1 MLYLV
6 IVSLV
11 WAFSFGLIG
20 NQLGGL
26 PPAWLGWIRLAI
38 SALVFLPFVRR
49 VPWKAALSLFV
60 IGMVQFGFMYW
71 AYMSSFVYL
80 QSHEVA
86 LFTIS
91 TPLLIAILA
100 DLFGLRFHPRNFLA
114 AGLAVGGAGL
124 ILWKGI
130 SSADPLLGF
139 ALVQIANGCF
149 AIGQLAYR
157 RVMSRLFQP
166 IPDHRVFFW
175 LHLGGF
181 AALTPVALP
190 QMLVATPPAP
200 TGSQWAILV
209 YLGLVASGLGF
220 FLWNTGARRVSAGVL
235 AVMNNLKI
243 PLAVAVSLL
252 LFPETAGIPSLL
264 AGGLLILIALLPVR
278 KKAEG

>member
-1 MLYLV
+1 MIYL
-6 IVSLV
+6 ILVSII

-20 NQLGGL
+20 NKLGGL

-49 VPWKAALSLFV
+49 IPWKAALSLFV

-71 AYMSSFVYL
+71 AYMSSYAYL
-80 QSHEVA
+80 KSHEVA

-91 TPLLIAILA
+91 TPLLVAILA

-130 SSADPLLGF
+130 DSPDPLFGF
-139 ALVQIANGCF
+139 ALLQIANLCF
-149 AIGQLAYR
+149 AIGQIAYR
-157 RVMSRLFQP
+157 RVMSRMSTP
-166 IPDHRVFFW
+166 MPDHRVFFW

-190 QMLVATPPAP
+190 QMLAETPPAP
-200 TGSQWAILV
+200 SGSQWAILV

-220 FLWNTGARRVSAGVL
+220 FMWNTGARRVSAGVL

-243 PLAVAVSLL
+243 PLSVGVSLWI
-252 LFPETAGIPSLL
+252 FKESAGLPSLL

-278 KKAEG
+278 KEKK